1 MYDYE
6 AKQLRVIS
14 DKYVVIWWDDWNGGY
29 MFEIFEKQIDAIDF
43 MNDKTDETLSIEG
56 GICTSSNMKK
66 VVDFVKATIEL
77 LEPIYE
83 SEPKKKW
90 YQTLMDFKW
99 LLN

>member
-1 MYDYE
+1 
-6 AKQLRVIS
+6 
-14 DKYVVIWWDDWNGGY
+14 

-43 MNDKTDETLSIEG
+43 MNDKTDGTLSIEG
-56 GICTSSNMKK
+56 GICTSSNMKN
-66 VVDFVKATIEL
+66 VVSFIKATIEL

>member
-43 MNDKTDETLSIEG
+43 MNDKTDGTLSIEG
-56 GICTSSNMKK
+56 GICTSSNMKN
-66 VVDFVKATIEL
+66 VVSFIKATIEL